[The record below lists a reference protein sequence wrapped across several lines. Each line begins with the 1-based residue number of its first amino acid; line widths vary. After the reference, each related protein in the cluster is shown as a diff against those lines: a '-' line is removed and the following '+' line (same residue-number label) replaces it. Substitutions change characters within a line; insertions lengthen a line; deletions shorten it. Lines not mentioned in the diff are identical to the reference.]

1 MALFLNDAEV
11 TSLLSTVECV
21 DILDDLFMQE
31 AQGKVENLAR
41 RRARLSRGV
50 LMEMGGVVLGS
61 GVAGVRFY
69 GAGGKNL
76 TTILNADGGAVEAV
90 LETPTLST
98 MRTGAA
104 SGLATKY
111 LAQPHASTVGI
122 IGVGRQASYQLE
134 AVCAVRPVKKV
145 KVFSRTAEK
154 RDAWAKEIAAKLELE
169 VIPVDSA
176 DEAVHESRII
186 ITITNS
192 STPVFDGEAVEP
204 GTHINAAG
212 SNSWQRREIDNTTIH
227 RSALV
232 VVDNVE
238 QAKTECGELIHA
250 AEQGVFRWSQAVEL
264 KDVVAGHF
272 SRPFDTAVTL
282 FESQGLGIE
291 DVACCAVVIR
301 KARELGI
308 GTELPY

>member
-90 LETPTLST
+90 LETQTLST

-134 AVCAVRPVKKV
+134 AVCAVRSVKKV

-154 RDAWAKEIAAKLELE
+154 REAWAKEMAAKLEIE
-169 VIPVDSA
+169 VVPVESA

-186 ITITNS
+186 IAITNS
-192 STPVFDGEAVEP
+192 ATPVFDGEAVEP

-212 SNSWQRREIDNTTIH
+212 GNSWQRREIDNTTIH

-232 VVDNVE
+232 VVDNLE

-250 AEQGVFRWSQAVEL
+250 AEQGVFRWSEAVEL
-264 KDVVAGHF
+264 KHVVSGHF
-272 SRPFDTAVTL
+272 ARPFDTAVTL

-308 GTELPY
+308 GTELPF

>member
-11 TSLLSTVECV
+11 TSLLSTVECI

-31 AQGKVENLAR
+31 AEGKVENLAR

-145 KVFSRTAEK
+145 KAFSRTSEK
-154 RDAWAKEIAAKLELE
+154 REAWAKEMAAKLEVE

-176 DEAVHESRII
+176 EEALHESRIVI
-186 ITITNS
+186 AITNS

-212 SNSWQRREIDNTTIH
+212 ANSWQRREVDNTTIH
-227 RSALV
+227 RAALV
-232 VVDNVE
+232 VVDNFE

-250 AEQGVFRWSQAVEL
+250 AEQGVFRWSEAVEL
-264 KDVVAGHF
+264 KHVVAGHF
-272 SRPFDTAVTL
+272 ARPFDTAVTL

-308 GTELPY
+308 GTELPF

>member
-11 TSLLSTVECV
+11 TSLLSTVECI

-31 AQGKVENLAR
+31 AEGKVENLAR

-134 AVCAVRPVKKV
+134 AVCAVRAVKKV
-145 KVFSRTAEK
+145 KAFSRTSEK
-154 RDAWAKEIAAKLELE
+154 REAWAKEMAAKLEVE

-176 DEAVHESRII
+176 EEALHESRIVI
-186 ITITNS
+186 AITNS

-212 SNSWQRREIDNTTIH
+212 ANSWQRREVDNTTIH
-227 RSALV
+227 RAALV
-232 VVDNVE
+232 VVDNFE

-250 AEQGVFRWSQAVEL
+250 AEQGVFRWSEAVEL
-264 KDVVAGHF
+264 KHVVAGHF
-272 SRPFDTAVTL
+272 ARPFDTAVTL

-308 GTELPY
+308 GTELPF

>member
-1 MALFLNDAEV
+1 MALFLNDAQA
-11 TSLLSTVECV
+11 SGLLSTAECV
-21 DILDDLFMQE
+21 DILDDLFQQE
-31 AQGKVENLAR
+31 ADGRVENLAR
-41 RRARLSRGV
+41 RRARLTRGV
-50 LMEMGGVVLGS
+50 LMEMGGTVLGS

-90 LETPTLST
+90 LETATLST

-145 KVFSRTAEK
+145 KVFSRTQEN
-154 RDAWAKEIAAKLELE
+154 REQWAREMAAKLEIE
-169 VIPVDSA
+169 VTPVDSA
-176 DEAVHESRII
+176 EEALHESRII

-192 STPVFDGEAVEP
+192 ATPVFDGEAVEP

-212 SNSWQRREIDNTTIH
+212 SNSWQRREIDSTTIH

-232 VVDNVE
+232 VVDNLE
-238 QAKTECGELIHA
+238 QAKTECGELMHA
-250 AEQGVFRWSQAVEL
+250 AEQGSFRWSEAVEL
-264 KDVVAGHF
+264 KHVVSGHF
-272 SRPFDTAVTL
+272 TRPFDTAVTL

-291 DVACCAVVIR
+291 DVAACAVVIR

-308 GTELPY
+308 GTELPF

>member
-1 MALFLNDAEV
+1 
-11 TSLLSTVECV
+11 
-21 DILDDLFMQE
+21 
-31 AQGKVENLAR
+31 
-41 RRARLSRGV
+41 V

-90 LETPTLST
+90 LETQTLST

-134 AVCAVRPVKKV
+134 AVCAVRSVKKV

-154 RDAWAKEIAAKLELE
+154 REAWAKEMAAKLEIE
-169 VIPVDSA
+169 VVPVESA

-186 ITITNS
+186 IAITNS
-192 STPVFDGEAVEP
+192 ATPVFDGEAVEP

-212 SNSWQRREIDNTTIH
+212 GNSWQRREIDNTTIH

-232 VVDNVE
+232 VVDNLE

-264 KDVVAGHF
+264 KHVVSGHF
-272 SRPFDTAVTL
+272 ARPFDTAVTL

-308 GTELPY
+308 GTELPF

>member
-1 MALFLNDAEV
+1 
-11 TSLLSTVECV
+11 LLSTTECI
-21 DILDDLFMQE
+21 DILDDLFRQE
-31 AQGKVENLAR
+31 AEGTVENLAR
-41 RRARLSRGV
+41 RRARLARGV

-111 LAQPHASTVGI
+111 MALPAATTCGV

-134 AVCAVRPVKKV
+134 AVCAVRPIKSV
-145 KVFSRTAEK
+145 KVFSRTPENREAFAREMRERLGIDVTPVSEAE
-154 RDAWAKEIAAKLELE
+154 DA
-169 VIPVDSA
+169 VRGCQV
-176 DEAVHESRII
+176 VV
-186 ITITNS
+186 TITNS
-192 STPVFDGEAVEP
+192 STPVFDGNSLEP
-204 GTHINAAG
+204 GTHVNAAG
-212 SNSWQRREIDNTTIH
+212 SNGWLRREIDGTTIQ
-227 RSALV
+227 RSDLIA
-232 VVDNVE
+232 VDNLD
-238 QAKTECGELIHA
+238 QARTECGELILA
-250 AEQGVFRWSQAVEL
+250 AEQGIFRWSEAVEL
-264 KDVVAGHF
+264 KHVVTGRF
-272 SRPFDTAVTL
+272 PRPSAEAITL

-291 DVACCAVVIR
+291 DVACCAVVLR
-301 KARELGI
+301 KAREQGI

>member
-11 TSLLSTVECV
+11 TSLLSTVECI

-31 AQGKVENLAR
+31 AEGKVENLAR

-76 TTILNADGGAVEAV
+76 TTLLNADGGAVEAV

-111 LAQPHASTVGI
+111 LAQPHASTVGV

-145 KVFSRTAEK
+145 KVFSRTPEK
-154 RDAWAKEIAAKLELE
+154 REAWAKEMAAKLEVE
-169 VIPVDSA
+169 VVPVDNA
-176 DEAVHESRII
+176 EEAVHESRIVI
-186 ITITNS
+186 AITNS

-212 SNSWQRREIDNTTIH
+212 SNSWQRREVDNTTIH

-232 VVDNVE
+232 VVDNLE
-238 QAKTECGELIHA
+238 QAKTECGELMHA
-250 AEQGVFRWSQAVEL
+250 VEQGVFRWSEALEL
-264 KDVVAGHF
+264 KHVVAGHF
-272 SRPFDTAVTL
+272 GRPFDTAVTL

-291 DVACCAVVIR
+291 DVACCAVVVR

-308 GTELPY
+308 GVELPY

>member
-90 LETPTLST
+90 LETATLST

-134 AVCAVRPVKKV
+134 AVCAVRSVKKV

-154 RDAWAKEIAAKLELE
+154 REAWAKEMAAKLEIE
-169 VIPVDSA
+169 VVPVESA
-176 DEAVHESRII
+176 DEAVHESRIVI
-186 ITITNS
+186 AITNS
-192 STPVFDGEAVEP
+192 ATPVFDGEAVEP

-212 SNSWQRREIDNTTIH
+212 GNSWQRREVDNTTIH

-232 VVDNVE
+232 VVDNLE

-250 AEQGVFRWSQAVEL
+250 AEQGVFRWSEAVEL
-264 KDVVAGHF
+264 KNVVSGHF
-272 SRPFDTAVTL
+272 TRPFDTAVTL
-282 FESQGLGIE
+282 FESQGIGIE

-301 KARELGI
+301 KARDLGI
-308 GTELPY
+308 GTELPF